1 VEPGD
6 GRPSEDVSATHHR
19 DLRTGRS
26 VWEGRRLPPL
36 AGGPLGRRRA
46 ADVLVVGAG
55 ISGAM
60 VAEALSEAGLRVLVV
75 DRRRPLAGSTSASTA
90 LLQYDLDLPLL
101 HLARR
106 IGQARA
112 VRVWRRSKLA
122 LDALR
127 ERVRR
132 LSIDADCVERD
143 SLYLDGDVL
152 DAAELKQEGD
162 ARRRAG
168 FEVSFLPSRTVA
180 AEYGIRGRSGLLSR
194 GNLAADPR
202 RLANGFLRAAVA
214 RGACVAWPVEVT
226 SVDPRANRV
235 RALTSDGKTLEARH
249 LVFATGYELP
259 KGVPRAGHAIAS
271 TWAIATKP
279 QPRRLWPGRCFI
291 WEASDPY
298 LYVRVDPEGRVLCG
312 GEDEPFADA
321 AARDALLPA
330 KTRALERRLH
340 ALLPGIDPR
349 AELAWCGSF
358 GASATGTPSIGPVPG
373 LAHCYAVLGYGGN
386 GITFSA
392 LAAQVLRSR
401 ILGATDPDADLFAFG
416 RARR

>member
-1 VEPGD
+1 M
-6 GRPSEDVSATHHR
+6 SATRHR

-36 AGGPLGRRRA
+36 PGGPLGRRRS

-60 VAEALSEAGLRVLVV
+60 VADALSEAGLRVLVV

-90 LLQYDLDLPLL
+90 LLQYDLDLPLV

-106 IGQARA
+106 IGQERA

-127 ERVRR
+127 ERVLR
-132 LSIDADCVERD
+132 LSIDADCVDRD

-152 DAAELKQEGD
+152 DPGELRKEAE
-162 ARRRAG
+162 ARRHAG
-168 FEVSFLPSRTVA
+168 FEVSFLPPRRI
-180 AEYGIRGRSGLLSR
+180 AEAYGIRGRSGLLSH

-202 RLANGFLRAAVA
+202 RLAHGFLRAAVA
-214 RGACVAWPVEVT
+214 RGTTVAWPVEIAKVT
-226 SVDPRANRV
+226 PRAAGV
-235 RALTSDGKTLEARH
+235 RADTADGRTIDARL

-259 KGVPRAGHAIAS
+259 VGVPRAGHSIAS
-271 TWAIATKP
+271 TWAIATRP

-298 LYVRVDPEGRVLCG
+298 LYVRTDPAGRVICG
-312 GEDEPFADA
+312 GEDEEFADSA
-321 AARDALLPA
+321 SRDALLPA
-330 KTRALERRLH
+330 KTRTLERKLQ
-340 ALLPGIDPR
+340 ALLPGLDAR
-349 AELAWCGSF
+349 ADFAWCGSF
-358 GASATGTPSIGPVPG
+358 GGSTTGTPSIGPVPG
-373 LAHCYAVLGYGGN
+373 LANCYAVLGYGGN

-392 LAAQVLRSR
+392 MAAQVLRSR
-401 ILGATDPDADLFAFG
+401 ILGTADPDADLFSFR
-416 RARR
+416 RARH

>member
-1 VEPGD
+1 
-6 GRPSEDVSATHHR
+6 VSATQHR

-36 AGGPLGRRRA
+36 PGGPLGRRRT

-60 VAEALSEAGLRVLVV
+60 VADALSEAGLRVLVV

-90 LLQYDLDLPLL
+90 LLQYDLDLPLV
-101 HLARR
+101 HLSRR
-106 IGQARA
+106 IGEERA

-127 ERVRR
+127 ERTRR
-132 LSIDADCVERD
+132 LSIDADCVDRD
-143 SLYLDGDVL
+143 SLYLDGNVL
-152 DAAELKQEGD
+152 DPAGLREEAE

-168 FEVSFLPSRTVA
+168 FEVSFLPPRRMA
-180 AEYGIRGRSGLLSR
+180 KEYGIRGRSGLLSS

-202 RLANGFLRAAVA
+202 RLAHGFLRAAVA
-214 RGACVAWPVEVT
+214 RGASVAWPVEIAQVT
-226 SVDPRANRV
+226 PLAAGV
-235 RALTSDGKTLEARH
+235 RADTADGRTIEARH

-259 KGVPRAGHAIAS
+259 KGVPRAGHSIAS
-271 TWAIATKP
+271 TWAIATRP
-279 QPRRLWPGRCFI
+279 QPRRLWPGRCFL

-298 LYVRVDPEGRVLCG
+298 LYIRADPEGRVLCG
-312 GEDEPFADA
+312 GEDEEFADSA
-321 AARDALLPA
+321 SRDALLPA
-330 KTRALERRLH
+330 KTKALERRLH
-340 ALLPGIDPR
+340 ALLPGLDTR
-349 AELAWCGSF
+349 AEFAWCGSF
-358 GASATGTPSIGPVPG
+358 GGSTTGTPSIGPVPG

-392 LAAQVLRSR
+392 MAAQVLRSR
-401 ILGATDPDADLFAFG
+401 ILGTVDPDADLFSFR

>member
-1 VEPGD
+1 
-6 GRPSEDVSATHHR
+6 VSATQHR

-36 AGGPLGRRRA
+36 PGGALGRRRT

-60 VAEALSEAGLRVLVV
+60 VADALSEAGLRVLVV
-75 DRRRPLAGSTSASTA
+75 DRRRPLVGSTSASTA
-90 LLQYDLDLPLL
+90 LLQYDLDLPLV

-106 IGQARA
+106 IGHERA

-127 ERVRR
+127 ERARR
-132 LSIDADCVERD
+132 LSIAADCVERD
-143 SLYLDGDVL
+143 SLYLDGNVL
-152 DAAELKQEGD
+152 GAAELREEAE

-168 FEVSFLPSRTVA
+168 FEVSLLPPREVA
-180 AEYGIRGRSGLLSR
+180 GLYGIRGRSALLSR

-202 RLANGFLRAAVA
+202 RLAHGFLRAAVD
-214 RGACVAWPVEVT
+214 RGADVAWPVEIAKVQA
-226 SVDPRANRV
+226 RARGV
-235 RALTSDGKTLEARH
+235 RAQTVDGQTIEARH

-259 KGVPRAGHAIAS
+259 KGVPRAGHSIVS
-271 TWAIATKP
+271 TWAIATRP
-279 QPRRLWPGRCFI
+279 QPRRLWPGQCFI

-298 LYVRVDPEGRVLCG
+298 LYIRADPEGRVICG
-312 GEDEPFADA
+312 GEDEEFADSA
-321 AARDALLPA
+321 SRDALLPA
-330 KTRALERRLH
+330 KTKALERKLQ
-340 ALLPGIDPR
+340 ALLPGIDAR
-349 AELAWCGSF
+349 AAFAWCGSF
-358 GASATGTPSIGPVPG
+358 GASTTGTPSIGPVPG
-373 LAHCYAVLGYGGN
+373 MASCYAVMGYGGN

-401 ILGATDPDADLFAFG
+401 ILGTADPDADLFSFR
-416 RARR
+416 RARH